1 MAYID
6 KKSLLT
12 AYKILSHNTNS
23 PSSQGA
29 TQFISA
35 IRYLFALD
43 RFILKTNKNCDT
55 KEKEDRELFINYI
68 GDVVSIDTHLL
79 GAEHL
84 VSGAGEVTQQ
94 EGDKCHGDNHRQED
108 SALGS

>member
-6 KKSLLT
+6 KKSLLA
-12 AYKILSHNTNS
+12 AYKVLSHNTSS

-43 RFILKTNKNCDT
+43 RFVLKGNKNCDT
-55 KEKEDRELFINYI
+55 KEKEDRELFIN
-68 GDVVSIDTHLL
+68 
-79 GAEHL
+79 
-84 VSGAGEVTQQ
+84 
-94 EGDKCHGDNHRQED
+94 
-108 SALGS
+108 